1 MKLFIHLLCLF
12 LIRGRYGFDRDDLG
26 LGRASEDRL
35 RHQRIYN
42 NWQNKP
48 KPSIRSVSSD
58 LLYLSIAHV
67 AG

>member
-1 MKLFIHLLCLF
+1 MKLFYTSSVSLLM
-12 LIRGRYGFDRDDLG
+12 RGRYGFDRDDLG
-26 LGRASEDRL
+26 LSCASEGRL
-35 RHQRIYN
+35 RHKRIYN

>member
-1 MKLFIHLLCLF
+1 M
-12 LIRGRYGFDRDDLG
+12 RGRYGFDRDDLG

-35 RHQRIYN
+35 RHQRNYN

-67 AG
+67 AR